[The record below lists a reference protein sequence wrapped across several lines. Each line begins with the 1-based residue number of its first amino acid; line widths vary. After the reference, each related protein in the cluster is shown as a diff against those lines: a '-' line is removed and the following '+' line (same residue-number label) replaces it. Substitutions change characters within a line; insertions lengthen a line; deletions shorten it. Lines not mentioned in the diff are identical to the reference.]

1 LHVTLDEGGE
11 VVAVPNG
18 SAGRSADDGFGK
30 ATCDEALGE
39 LARSDFILLAD
50 DLVGKVVIEDVLK
63 KSARALIFFGFG
75 EGKEIDDF
83 HTASEGFAE
92 AGKGEE
98 VGGASEDEFSGTT
111 ILVDRH
117 LDGTNEREGV
127 LDFINGDLVRE
138 VAEITL
144 WVLEDGFEELG
155 VIEGDIG
162 SVLIMLLSEGAFAA
176 LAGA

>member
-1 LHVTLDEGGE
+1 
-11 VVAVPNG
+11 
-18 SAGRSADDGFGK
+18 
-30 ATCDEALGE
+30 
-39 LARSDFILLAD
+39 
-50 DLVGKVVIEDVLK
+50 
-63 KSARALIFFGFG
+63 
-75 EGKEIDDF
+75 
-83 HTASEGFAE
+83 
-92 AGKGEE
+92 
-98 VGGASEDEFSGTT
+98 
-111 ILVDRH
+111 
-117 LDGTNEREGV
+117 V